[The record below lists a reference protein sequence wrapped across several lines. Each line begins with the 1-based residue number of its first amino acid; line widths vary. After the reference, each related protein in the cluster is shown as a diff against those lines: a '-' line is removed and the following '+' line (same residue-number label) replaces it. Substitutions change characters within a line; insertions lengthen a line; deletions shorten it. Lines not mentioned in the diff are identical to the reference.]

1 MGPVPFEE
9 IHFHSNSAYKQ
20 LVLDVVCCI
29 CCIDVISVL
38 TVKSMEC
45 LIHVTLMRV
54 RILQAPQN
62 QW

>member
-9 IHFHSNSAYKQ
+9 IHFHSNLAYRQ

-29 CCIDVISVL
+29 DVISLL

-45 LIHVTLMRV
+45 LIHVTLMLV
-54 RILQAPQN
+54 RILQPPQI